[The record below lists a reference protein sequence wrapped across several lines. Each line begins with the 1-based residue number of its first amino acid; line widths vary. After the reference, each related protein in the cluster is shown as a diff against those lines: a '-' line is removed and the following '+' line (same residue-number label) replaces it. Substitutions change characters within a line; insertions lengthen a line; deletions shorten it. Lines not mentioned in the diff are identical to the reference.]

1 MSDERTILDYPEDIS
16 GAISDIR
23 LFTQD
28 MTADANRPPFPHDFR
43 ENLLDSCMM
52 LIYSYIYHNAKGGSF
67 HMGSQRTIITISE
80 KDKGWLE
87 SFSKARGISMAEAIR
102 QGIAQ
107 LKEKEAKNIYRTLV
121 EETSGM
127 WKKGDGL
134 AYQEKLRSEWR

>member
-1 MSDERTILDYPEDIS
+1 
-16 GAISDIR
+16 
-23 LFTQD
+23 
-28 MTADANRPPFPHDFR
+28 
-43 ENLLDSCMM
+43 
-52 LIYSYIYHNAKGGSF
+52 
-67 HMGSQRTIITISE
+67 MGSQRTIITISE